1 MEFVSISKL
10 SRFKDK
16 IMGLLNQK
24 APLQSP
30 SFTGSPTTPTPT
42 QSTTGKV
49 LVNQEYVA
57 NSVSGYL
64 PLTGGVIE
72 AALGS
77 TPEGN
82 TSLTIQHGN
91 ASINLTASTNLD
103 VADDGNGNAIYT
115 NNATL
120 SVGCSDE
127 DSNSSVI
134 MGTDND
140 NSFIAL
146 GGGSG
151 SMIYLSDS
159 SNSIMDLYIVAQ
171 NGIRQ
176 IVNLTEPTEDT
187 NATNKKYVDD
197 ADAVVKEVADSAKAI
212 AEVALP
218 KTGGTMTGSL
228 VLSGKPTADNGA
240 ANKKYVDDEV
250 AKCAPMYGYGT
261 ADLNAGVSALETGKL
276 YFVYE

>member
-57 NSVSGYL
+57 N
-64 PLTGGVIE
+64 
-72 AALGS
+72 
-77 TPEGN
+77 
-82 TSLTIQHGN
+82 
-91 ASINLTASTNLD
+91 
-103 VADDGNGNAIYT
+103 
-115 NNATL
+115 
-120 SVGCSDE
+120 
-127 DSNSSVI
+127 
-134 MGTDND
+134 
-140 NSFIAL
+140 
-146 GGGSG
+146 
-151 SMIYLSDS
+151 
-159 SNSIMDLYIVAQ
+159 
-171 NGIRQ
+171 
-176 IVNLTEPTEDT
+176 
-187 NATNKKYVDD
+187 

-228 VLSGKPTADNGA
+228 VLSGKPTANNEA

>member
-64 PLTGGVIE
+64 PLTGG
-72 AALGS
+72 
-77 TPEGN
+77 
-82 TSLTIQHGN
+82 
-91 ASINLTASTNLD
+91 
-103 VADDGNGNAIYT
+103 
-115 NNATL
+115 
-120 SVGCSDE
+120 
-127 DSNSSVI
+127 
-134 MGTDND
+134 
-140 NSFIAL
+140 
-146 GGGSG
+146 
-151 SMIYLSDS
+151 
-159 SNSIMDLYIVAQ
+159 
-171 NGIRQ
+171 
-176 IVNLTEPTEDT
+176 
-187 NATNKKYVDD
+187 
-197 ADAVVKEVADSAKAI
+197 
-212 AEVALP
+212 
-218 KTGGTMTGSL
+218 TMTGSL
-228 VLSGKPTADNGA
+228 VLSGKPTADSEA

-261 ADLNAGVSALETGKL
+261 TDLNAGVSALETGKL

>member
-57 NSVSGYL
+57 N
-64 PLTGGVIE
+64 
-72 AALGS
+72 
-77 TPEGN
+77 
-82 TSLTIQHGN
+82 
-91 ASINLTASTNLD
+91 
-103 VADDGNGNAIYT
+103 
-115 NNATL
+115 
-120 SVGCSDE
+120 
-127 DSNSSVI
+127 
-134 MGTDND
+134 
-140 NSFIAL
+140 
-146 GGGSG
+146 
-151 SMIYLSDS
+151 
-159 SNSIMDLYIVAQ
+159 
-171 NGIRQ
+171 
-176 IVNLTEPTEDT
+176 

-228 VLSGKPTADNGA
+228 VLSGKPTADNEA

>member
-57 NSVSGYL
+57 N
-64 PLTGGVIE
+64 
-72 AALGS
+72 
-77 TPEGN
+77 
-82 TSLTIQHGN
+82 
-91 ASINLTASTNLD
+91 
-103 VADDGNGNAIYT
+103 
-115 NNATL
+115 
-120 SVGCSDE
+120 
-127 DSNSSVI
+127 
-134 MGTDND
+134 
-140 NSFIAL
+140 
-146 GGGSG
+146 
-151 SMIYLSDS
+151 
-159 SNSIMDLYIVAQ
+159 
-171 NGIRQ
+171 
-176 IVNLTEPTEDT
+176 
-187 NATNKKYVDD
+187 

-218 KTGGTMTGSL
+218 KSGGTMTGSL
-228 VLSGKPTADNGA
+228 VLSGKPTANNGA